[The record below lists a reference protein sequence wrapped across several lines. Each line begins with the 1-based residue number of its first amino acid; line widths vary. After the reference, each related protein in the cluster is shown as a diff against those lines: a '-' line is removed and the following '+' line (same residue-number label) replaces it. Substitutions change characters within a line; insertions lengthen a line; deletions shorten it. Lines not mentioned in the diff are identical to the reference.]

1 VVTLAAGGLLTGLQ
15 LSVHFG
21 RVKRGQ

>member
-1 VVTLAAGGLLTGLQ
+1 VTLAAGGLLTGLQ
-15 LSVHFG
+15 VSVHVG